1 MLNGLKM
8 NMRNRYMAEYKCPKC
23 GGKWL
28 VNFNSDKEVP
38 ITKFDNFY
46 CQVEAKC
53 LDCDSHLL
61 LTYKMNLD
69 NVETIK

>member
-1 MLNGLKM
+1 MP
-8 NMRNRYMAEYKCPKC
+8 EYKCPKC
-23 GGKWL
+23 GSKWL

-53 LDCDSHLL
+53 LNCNSHLL

-69 NVETIK
+69 NVEILNDRRNNN